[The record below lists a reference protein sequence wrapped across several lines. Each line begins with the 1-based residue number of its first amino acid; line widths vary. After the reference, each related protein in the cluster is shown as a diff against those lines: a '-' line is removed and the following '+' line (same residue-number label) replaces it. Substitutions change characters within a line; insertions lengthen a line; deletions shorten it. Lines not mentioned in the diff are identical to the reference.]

1 MSEVVGRDF
10 EIKDSGGELIALGV
24 TTKGFEITNAPIDI
38 TSDDS
43 RGWQT
48 FMSEPGEKSISMTID
63 GVFTD
68 ETLKAKARSST
79 NIMLEGA
86 TVNDGKTTL
95 TGDWVIA
102 SYSNASEKDGSV
114 MFSAT
119 LQSSGELTEV
129 S

>member
-68 ETLKAKARSST
+68 ETLKAKAR
-79 NIMLEGA
+79 
-86 TVNDGKTTL
+86 
-95 TGDWVIA
+95 
-102 SYSNASEKDGSV
+102 
-114 MFSAT
+114 
-119 LQSSGELTEV
+119 
-129 S
+129 